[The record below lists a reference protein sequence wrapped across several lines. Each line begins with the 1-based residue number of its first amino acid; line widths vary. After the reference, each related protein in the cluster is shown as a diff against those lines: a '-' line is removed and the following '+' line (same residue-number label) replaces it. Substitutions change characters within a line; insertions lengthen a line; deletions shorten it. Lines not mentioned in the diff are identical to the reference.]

1 MTMATVVPMKGSSGM
16 FAVDKALDLMIECG
30 SGCGD
35 VIVKTDQEPAIE
47 YLVKDIVEAR
57 GDEKGSRTI
66 VEESPVK
73 SKGNNGV
80 VERAVQTIEG
90 QIRVMKLA
98 LEWRLKRK
106 VEAAGSSMDRVLKC
120 TCFLTDAGD
129 FKTMN
134 ALFGE
139 FFPEQPPARST
150 VVIKA
155 LVVEGARVEIDCIAA
170 L

>member
-1 MTMATVVPMKGSSGM
+1 MKS
-16 FAVDKALDLMIECG
+16 
-30 SGCGD
+30 
-35 VIVKTDQEPAIE
+35 
-47 YLVKDIVEAR
+47 
-57 GDEKGSRTI
+57 
-66 VEESPVK
+66 
-73 SKGNNGV
+73 
-80 VERAVQTIEG
+80 
-90 QIRVMKLA
+90 
-98 LEWRLKRK
+98 K

-139 FFPEQPPARST
+139 YFPERPPARST

-155 LVVEGARVEIDCIAA
+155 LVVENARVEIDCVTA

>member
-1 MTMATVVPMKGSSGM
+1 MAEGRTKSRREFLGQVVVAAPVVAVVAGTVGASAKMPVEGQRRTLPAPNRPFSSSVVFDRTAYVSGSIGVDPGTRKLPAEFEVECRNVFESMKG
-16 FAVDKALDLMIECG
+16 
-30 SGCGD
+30 
-35 VIVKTDQEPAIE
+35 
-47 YLVKDIVEAR
+47 
-57 GDEKGSRTI
+57 
-66 VEESPVK
+66 
-73 SKGNNGV
+73 
-80 VERAVQTIEG
+80 
-90 QIRVMKLA
+90 
-98 LEWRLKRK
+98 K

-139 FFPEQPPARST
+139 YFPEQPPARST